1 MNPGSLLDFTYLSFT
16 DACKHSLYPY
26 LPKRRSIQS
35 DPVHLEAAVSWLMK
49 SIDKVDGNG
58 SSKAYRILNG
68 WMRPYPE
75 TSGYIIET
83 LLNLE
88 DRYGDGKF
96 FQAASKIGDWEISI
110 QLEHGGFVGRE
121 IGVLNRPVIFNT
133 GMVLLGLNA
142 LFDRTRE
149 KRYLDS
155 GIRAGQFLVQC
166 LDENGCFVRNLH
178 DDLIHTYNVRAAW
191 ALIQLGLLSGSRDFI
206 EAGRKNVEW
215 SLGQQLDN
223 GYFLHN
229 HFRKGQKA
237 LTHSIGYVMRGILEA
252 YLLLGEKRYLDCL
265 KKTADKLV
273 AIYGIRRRIVSE
285 LDENWKEASS
295 HLCLTGYAQIALNL
309 LKLFKITKE
318 ERYLNTALH
327 LIDDVKL
334 QQPLNRRS
342 EYFGGIKG
350 SFPIYGRYAPL
361 QFPNWAAKFFI
372 DALLLKIEVMRDYEN
387 SLIDKLPPGRQ

>member
-1 MNPGSLLDFTYLSFT
+1 MNLGSLLDFTYLSFI

-26 LPKRRSIQS
+26 LPKRRSIQR

-83 LLNLE
+83 LLNLQ

-96 FQAASKIGDWEISI
+96 FQAASKIGDWAISI

-149 KRYLDS
+149 KKYLDA
-155 GIRAGQFLVQC
+155 GIRAGQFLVGC
-166 LDENGCFVRNLH
+166 LDENGCFV
-178 DDLIHTYNVRAAW
+178 
-191 ALIQLGLLSGSRDFI
+191 
-206 EAGRKNVEW
+206 
-215 SLGQQLDN
+215 
-223 GYFLHN
+223 HN

-273 AIYGIRRRIVSE
+273 AIYGIRRRLVSE
-285 LDENWKEASS
+285 LDENWKEACS

-350 SFPIYGRYAPL
+350 SFPVYGRYAPL

-387 SLIDKLPPGRQ
+387 SLIDKLSLGRQ